1 MISLVSEGSYHEK
14 RLLKDLLLS
23 GYRKD
28 MRPVKNDSDK
38 VVVRMGL
45 SLSQII
51 DVVSIHK
58 GCIIKKVVGA

>member
-1 MISLVSEGSYHEK
+1 MISLVSEGSYHEE

-28 MRPVKNDSDK
+28 VRPVENDRDK

-51 DVVSIHK
+51 DVVSIHT
-58 GCIIKKVVGA
+58 GCIIKRVIVA